1 MTIYGVALLALAFIL
16 GQWVGVLLGD
26 WLGIQANVGGVG
38 FAMIFLM
45 LGKEWLVQKNQ
56 MSPEMTGGIAFWS
69 KMYIPVVIAMAASLN
84 VKSAVSSGSLALIAG
99 IIPVMAGFL
108 IFPWIMKKFHPRHH
122 G

>member
-1 MTIYGVALLALAFIL
+1 MTIYGVALLAISFLL
-16 GQWVGVLLGD
+16 GQWMGSLLGD

-45 LGKEWLVQKNQ
+45 LGKEWLVQKKQ
-56 MSPEMTGGIAFWS
+56 MTSEMTGGIAFWS

-84 VKSAVSSGSLALIAG
+84 VKSAVSSGSLALVAG
-99 IIPVMAGFL
+99 IIPVLASFL
-108 IFPWIMKKFHPRHH
+108 AFPWIMKKFNPKHH